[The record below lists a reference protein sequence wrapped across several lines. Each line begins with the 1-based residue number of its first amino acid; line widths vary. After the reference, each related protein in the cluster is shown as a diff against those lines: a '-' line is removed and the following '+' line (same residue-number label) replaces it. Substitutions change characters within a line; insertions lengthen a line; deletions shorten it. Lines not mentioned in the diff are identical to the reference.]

1 MATKKIYRDYIENIG
16 LPILGPKKGRHGG
29 FINSQLVVQLSF
41 PFFVAFLP
49 PLNRSHIKNIFHR
62 PTWKT
67 RLPLLNLLHFDRVS
81 LFIIFHNLLL
91 ELLLYFLDLDGI

>member
-16 LPILGPKKGRHGG
+16 LPILGPKKGKL
-29 FINSQLVVQLSF
+29 QLVVQPSF

-49 PLNRSHIKNIFHR
+49 PLNSSHIKNIFHR
-62 PTWKT
+62 PTWKS
-67 RLPLLNLLHFDRVS
+67 RLPLLNLLHFDQVS